1 MLRSSAFLP
10 AILTL
15 VGALSMLDPAAAA
28 AQGPRFERDTTRLLY
43 HHYGY
48 GSDAAFGPMAVLLNK
63 GYEIL
68 QVRQANRRVFT
79 LDYGRMWQ
87 GGVVQP
93 LRYPASVIQRF
104 GGWGRFARVELLP
117 LSFRRDEMNWTVNY
131 SEHLIAGGLTMRMLD
146 EYYRVHGV
154 PLPRLTA
161 ALTTYAASAMNEMQE
176 LPNEAI
182 GGIAGTVAD
191 LLFFDTGALL
201 LFQFDWPARVLT
213 RTLRAADWSPM
224 GALTFPDGE
233 VVNNGIYYVVK
244 PPLGLKRTRLFAR
257 IGLGGQVGLSRALD
271 DAHSL
276 SIGLGSDTQQRFV
289 DKATGHET
297 VEFAPSAGIFYDRHD
312 SLLWSVVTSPGENV
326 LSVNVYPGVLTGRAR
341 PLGVW
346 ANYTRSGRLS
356 LGVLHGRA
364 LGMGMGLGINR

>member
-1 MLRSSAFLP
+1 
-10 AILTL
+10 L
-15 VGALSMLDPAAAA
+15 V
-28 AQGPRFERDTTRLLY
+28 Y
-43 HHYGY
+43 HGSGY
-48 GSDAAFGPMAVLLNK
+48 GRDAAFGPLSVVINK

-68 QVRQANRRVFT
+68 QIRQANRRVFAM
-79 LDYGRMWQ
+79 DYGRMWQ
-87 GGVVQP
+87 GGVVEP
-93 LRYPASVIQRF
+93 LRYPASLIKRF

-117 LSFRRDEMNWTVNY
+117 LSFRPAEMNWTVNY
-131 SEHLIAGGLTMRMLD
+131 TEHLFAGGLTMRKLD
-146 EYYRVHGV
+146 EYYRVRGV
-154 PLPRLTA
+154 PLPRVTA
-161 ALTTYAASAMNEMQE
+161 ALTTYAASALNEMLE
-176 LPNEAI
+176 FPNDAV

-191 LLFFDTGALL
+191 LLFFDTAALIV
-201 LFQFDWPARVLT
+201 FQFDWPTRVLT

-224 GALTFPDGE
+224 GALTLPDGE
-233 VVNNGIYYVVK
+233 VVNNGMYYVLK
-244 PPLGLKRTRLFAR
+244 PPLGLERTRLFAR

-276 SIGLGSDTQQRFV
+276 SIGLGLDTQQRFV

-341 PLGVW
+341 ALGLW

-356 LGVLHGRA
+356 LGVQHARA
-364 LGMGMGLGINR
+364 LGMGMGINR